1 MVVKNVSMED
11 MNKALEETNKLYD
24 NNVIFKSIEW
34 KGKNIKFTLTVKTS
48 KGKGSKLSISGLMGF
63 GNPKKRVCAAC
74 WHVHGHFFDSL
85 LTHNSKGIID
95 ISMSNKKIYA
105 IADFDS
111 VSIHGNWED
120 YNVGNPY
127 HPVYASETC
136 ECGM

>member
-1 MVVKNVSMED
+1 MIVKNVSMED
-11 MNKALEETNKLYD
+11 MHKALEETNRIYD
-24 NNVIFKSIEW
+24 NNVIFKGIEW

-48 KGKGSKLSISGLMGF
+48 KGKGSKLSVGGLMGF

-85 LTHNSKGIID
+85 LTLNPNGIIN
-95 ISMSNKKIYA
+95 ISMTNKQIYSTSYGV
-105 IADFDS
+105 IYN
-111 VSIHGNWED
+111 NWED

-127 HPVYASETC
+127 HPVHASETC